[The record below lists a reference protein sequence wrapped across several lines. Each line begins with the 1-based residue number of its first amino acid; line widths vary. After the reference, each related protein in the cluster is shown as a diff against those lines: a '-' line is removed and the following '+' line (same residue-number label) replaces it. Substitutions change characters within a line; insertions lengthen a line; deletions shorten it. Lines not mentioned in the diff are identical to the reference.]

1 MHGKE
6 SRRSAL
12 RALRLK
18 YHRLLP
24 DAHFPT
30 HPSSEVQRL
39 RGCINQFTDILA
51 LSANWSGRNSNH
63 VMRTL
68 VRALVGRLDL
78 DFAYVRLVDREGRTE
93 QLLRLGRSQDSYAS
107 RRDFLDVITA
117 RLESEQVDFNDVT
130 RQHIGQ
136 EAVSIM
142 RLGLESLG
150 PNCHIV
156 VGCRRIAFPDD
167 IEQLI
172 LNVAADQGAMALQAA
187 RLLSAQP
194 QGIDGVGL
202 QKPRRAVDPEVA
214 SDPVHHQVDRRPRN
228 EKAVE
233 APHVSDQ
240 YARVILENIPAFA
253 VVLAPTGEIEDANT
267 QILRYLGKTLD
278 ELRRWATSDIIHPD
292 DLPRTSEVFR
302 RSIESGAAYDIEQR
316 LLSSKGDYRWFRA
329 SAIPLAADDGKI
341 EHWYVVLIDI
351 HDRKQAE
358 EHLHERERQ
367 LQQSEVMIAEGQ
379 RLSQTGTFYWNTVTN
394 ELRFSDENCRINGLE
409 PGTPVTME
417 LMASRIHPDD
427 QPLIQQKIEAG
438 NRNDSKELDY
448 EIRLQM
454 PDKQVKWVHTTSS
467 RFINEEGQ
475 LEYIGAVRDITERH
489 NAEDALSKLRSE
501 LAHMSRVSS
510 LGALTA
516 SIAHEVNQP
525 LSGILTNASTAL
537 RMLSVES
544 PNVSG
549 ALETVR
555 RTIRDAHR
563 ASDVIARLRVMYSR
577 KDAVLE
583 EVQLNDAAQEVIAL
597 SLAEVQRNALTLL
610 PELAENLPAIDG
622 DRVQLQQVIL
632 NLLLNACDAMKGVT
646 GRARHIVLKTDSP
659 QDGGVQL
666 TVVDSGTGIDPA
678 HADRIFEPFF
688 TTKSGGMGIGLSVS
702 RSIIERHHG
711 RLWAQPNADFGTAFS
726 FSIPPRRR

>member
-18 YHRLLP
+18 YQRLLP
-24 DAHFPT
+24 DTHFPT

-39 RGCINQFTDILA
+39 RGCINQFKDILA

-78 DFAYVRLVDREGRTE
+78 DFAYVRFVDREGRTE
-93 QLLRLGRSQDSYAS
+93 QLLRLGRSQDGYAS
-107 RRDFLDVITA
+107 RRDFLDAITA
-117 RLESEQVDFNDVT
+117 RLESEQVAFNDVT
-130 RQHIGQ
+130 RRHIGR

-142 RLGLESLG
+142 RLELESLG
-150 PNCHIV
+150 PGCYIV
-156 VGCRRIAFPDD
+156 VGSRRIDFPDN
-167 IEQLI
+167 IEQFI
-172 LNVAADQGAMALQAA
+172 LNVAADQSAMALQAA
-187 RLLSAQP
+187 RVQGAQV
-194 QGIDGVGL
+194 QRLING
-202 QKPRRAVDPEVA
+202 
-214 SDPVHHQVDRRPRN
+214 
-228 EKAVE
+228 KAVE

-240 YARVILENIPAFA
+240 YARVILENIPAFV
-253 VVLAPTGEIEDANT
+253 VVLAPTGDIEDANI

-278 ELRRWATSDIIHPD
+278 ELKRWATSDIIHPD

-329 SAIPLAADDGKI
+329 SAIPLATDDGQI

-367 LQQSEVMIAEGQ
+367 LRQSAVMIAEGQ

-394 ELRFSDENCRINGLE
+394 ELRFSEENCRINGFE

-427 QPLIQQKIEAG
+427 QRLIQQKIEAA

-577 KDAVLE
+577 KDTVLE
-583 EVQLNDAAQEVIAL
+583 EVQLNEAAQEVIAL
-597 SLAEVQRNALTLL
+597 SLAEVQRNGLTLL
-610 PELAENLPAIDG
+610 PQFAENLPVIDG

-646 GRARHIVLKTDSP
+646 GRARAIVLKTDP
-659 QDGGVQL
+659 QQDGGVQL
-666 TVVDSGTGIDPA
+666 TVVDYGTGIDPV

-688 TTKSGGMGIGLSVS
+688 TTKTGGMGIGLSVS

-711 RLWAQPNADFGTAFS
+711 RLWAQPNADYGTSFS
-726 FSIPPRRR
+726 FSIPPRPR